1 MDKRK
6 IAVVA
11 GSLPLAESKKLIDES
26 EPKRKI
32 VVVGTFDNERM
43 KDLKEVMQEIRDAG
57 HEITYL
63 QDPAEAENYKSN
75 GYEFFDLSDIDKPKE
90 PIYFDESKMGKLLFD
105 KADEFLT
112 IHRMIPGPKK
122 PQRILGYYNPETDK
136 LQGRNEPCRCRSGK
150 KFKHCCINKTKEK

>member
-1 MDKRK
+1 MKK

-11 GSLPLAESKKLIDES
+11 GSLPLVESKKLIDES

-32 VVVGTFDNERM
+32 VVVGTFDDERM

-63 QDPAEAENYKSN
+63 EDPAEAENYKSN
-75 GYEFFDLSDIDKPKE
+75 GYEFFDLTNVDKPKE
-90 PIYFDESKMGKLLFD
+90 PRYLDSASMSNRIMEIANTYAQTMK
-105 KADEFLT
+105 FL
-112 IHRMIPGPKK
+112 PGPKK

-136 LQGRNEPCRCRSGK
+136 PQGRNEPCRCGSGK
-150 KFKHCCINKTKEK
+150 KFKHCCINKQK